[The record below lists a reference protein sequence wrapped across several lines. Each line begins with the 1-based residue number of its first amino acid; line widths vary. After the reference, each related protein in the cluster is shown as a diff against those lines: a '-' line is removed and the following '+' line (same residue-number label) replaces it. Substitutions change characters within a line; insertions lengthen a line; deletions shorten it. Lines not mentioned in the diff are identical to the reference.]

1 MFYSLLVTC
10 YFLLVTCYHFTCYLL
25 LLTCYFL
32 LVKSYS
38 LLFTHEITSFCLS
51 SVTVFIFQHVSNLLM
66 IEYYYIWTKRTQ
78 TQTKKLK
85 DGRIEYSFKVGFF
98 SSFFLSL
105 LSFWSYQL
113 NWKCEYMKR
122 NYWKSLQNLLPFFMF
137 IWFDEYFQ

>member
-85 DGRIEYSFKVGFF
+85 DRRIEYSFKVGFF
-98 SSFFLSL
+98 SSFTLSFM
-105 LSFWSYQL
+105 SFWSYQL